1 MISLSASHMKA
12 ISTSF
17 SFKNRGLAKIGPDG
31 SPRSTLTI
39 DATRLLKTGSKG
51 PEFSLTCGKVPNS
64 KAPRSKVA
72 GGQTGIFWRSK
83 SKPGVVTS
91 K

>member
-17 SFKNRGLAKIGPDG
+17 SFKNRGLAKIGP
-31 SPRSTLTI
+31 PRSTLTI
-39 DATRLLKTGSKG
+39 GATRLLKTGSKG